1 VTDAEL
7 LAKKLAAIETYVAE
21 LRSLGRP
28 DEIAQDVVQ
37 QRFLLHT
44 LQMAMQAALDAAS
57 HIVSDER
64 LGEPVE
70 NRDVF
75 LILGRRGWIDH
86 ELAGALAKMVGMRNR
101 IVHGYDEVD
110 LDKVRQALGEDL
122 DDLLDL
128 AEAIRRRLSET
139 AGGPSAP

>member
-1 VTDAEL
+1 MTDAEL

-64 LGEPVE
+64 LGEPAE

-75 LILGRRGWIDH
+75 LILGRRSWIDPD
-86 ELAGALAKMVGMRNR
+86 LAAALARMVGMRNR
-101 IVHGYDEVD
+101 IVHGYEEVD
-110 LDKVRQALGEDL
+110 LDKVRQALDEDL
-122 DDLLDL
+122 DDLL
-128 AEAIRRRLSET
+128 AFAGQVRARL
-139 AGGPSAP
+139 

>member
-1 VTDAEL
+1 MTDAEL

-28 DEIAQDVVQ
+28 DEIAEDVVQ

-57 HIVSDER
+57 HVVSDER

-86 ELAGALAKMVGMRNR
+86 DLAGALARMVGLRNR
-101 IVHGYDEVD
+101 LVHDYDDLD
-110 LDKVRQALGEDL
+110 LDKVRNALTADL
-122 DDLLDL
+122 DDLLAFADSIRARL
-128 AEAIRRRLSET
+128 A
-139 AGGPSAP
+139 AG

>member
-1 VTDAEL
+1 MTDAEL
-7 LAKKLAAIETYVAE
+7 LAKKLAALETYVAE

-28 DEIAQDVVQ
+28 DQIAEDVVQ

-57 HIVSDER
+57 HVVSDER

-70 NRDVF
+70 NRDLF

-86 ELAGALAKMVGMRNR
+86 DLARALARMVGMRNR
-101 IVHGYDEVD
+101 LVHEYDEVD
-110 LDKVRQALGEDL
+110 LDKIRQALAEDL
-122 DDLLDL
+122 DDLP
-128 AEAIRRRLSET
+128 AFAQAIRARLS
-139 AGGPSAP
+139 AG